1 MIIDIICL
9 LLIGL
14 IVWMGVRKGIFI
26 TVMHMLAYVVA
37 GILSKIGA
45 QPVAAYA
52 YQRFLQERVMNQL
65 NAALPSGSVGGSVNE
80 FIDAAVQ
87 SIPEQLRAIAQ
98 SLGMLPSEETK
109 NSISQVLTTAQLEQD
124 YVSPI
129 ITKVLT
135 FITMVLL
142 FAVIS
147 VILRL
152 VAVWVN
158 SAVFEKRDGGVLS
171 TVNKIGGGALGL
183 IKGAIPVLFFGILLI
198 LIAPAIGNA
207 FLSGQVERSYL
218 CTFLSNLLV

>member
-1 MIIDIICL
+1 MIIDIVCL

-26 TVMHMLAYVVA
+26 TVLHILAYVLA
-37 GILSKIGA
+37 GVISRVGA
-45 QPVAAYA
+45 QPIASFV
-52 YQRFLQERVMNQL
+52 YQRFLREHVMNSL

-98 SLGMLPSEETK
+98 SLGLLPSEETK
-109 NSISQVLTTAQLEQD
+109 STISQVLTTTQLEQD

-142 FAVIS
+142 FVVIS

-158 SAVFEKRDGGVLS
+158 SALFDKREGGILS

-183 IKGAIPVLFFGILLI
+183 IKGVIPILFIGILLI

-207 FLSGQVERSYL
+207 FLSGQVEQSYL
-218 CTFLSNLLV
+218 CTFLSKLLV